1 MGRSERALRLAPFA
15 LVPGLALAG
24 LFFEREQ
31 GLVAPERA
39 AAAVLTD
46 TRPAVIEE
54 SRRSF
59 ARSFEA
65 FLARVPVAPRLAPGA
80 ERVREELE
88 RARRAR
94 GRVDLVAYRGS
105 LESILR
111 TSKAA
116 AHELARALC
125 QLDLEDPRLA
135 FATALALAPW
145 VDEEATGTLL
155 AGLASQDRPAVRP
168 TLVLALRG
176 ASDPRV
182 DASLVDL
189 LEADSDPDVRSAAA
203 FTLADRLDRMDPALA
218 GRARARAWSD
228 LEGGDARAAADVLG
242 AGGLDEKDRERLVK
256 LAGTRAEPAR
266 RVAALR
272 ILASAGASREELG
285 PLLDS
290 IASEPGASGELEA
303 LAATWRRATAAR

>member
-1 MGRSERALRLAPFA
+1 
-15 LVPGLALAG
+15 VPGLALAC

-31 GLVAPERA
+31 GRERVVAPERA
-39 AAAVLTD
+39 ATPAAVLTD
-46 TRPAVIEE
+46 TRPAVVAEG
-54 SRRSF
+54 RRSL
-59 ARSFEA
+59 ARSFDA
-65 FLARVPVAPRLAPGA
+65 FLARITVAPRLAPGA

-88 RARRAR
+88 RARRAS

-111 TSKAA
+111 TSRAA

-125 QLDLEDPRLA
+125 QLGPEDPRLA

-145 VDEEATGTLL
+145 VDEEAAGTLL
-155 AGLASQDRPAVRP
+155 AGLASQGAVRP

-176 ASDPRV
+176 SSDPRV
-182 DASLVDL
+182 DARLVDL
-189 LEADSDPDVRSAAA
+189 LEADSDPTVRSAAA
-203 FTLADRLDRMDPALA
+203 FALADRLDHMDPVLA
-218 GRARARAWSD
+218 GRARAQAWND
-228 LEGGDARAAADVLG
+228 LERGDARAAADVLG
-242 AGGLDEKDRERLVK
+242 AGVLDEKDRERLVK
-256 LAGTRAEPAR
+256 LAAARAEPAR
-266 RVAALR
+266 RAAALR

-303 LAATWRRATAAR
+303 LAATWRRTTAAR